1 MEVVD
6 LAAAGSAAEGMGVVW
21 TLAGEAEL
29 NVNLVHL
36 DAGQEIGEH
45 TNTAVD
51 VVFVGVDG
59 APTVTVDGE
68 SSTLSPHVLVWAP
81 RGTAR
86 GVRAGAAPAL
96 YLSLHRRR
104 PGPAIGPRRTA
115 PA

>member
-1 MEVVD
+1 MQVVD
-6 LAAAGSAAEGMGVVW
+6 LGAAGRTAEGMGVVW
-21 TLAGEAEL
+21 TLSGEAEL

-45 TNTAVD
+45 TNTEVD

-68 SSTLSPHVLVWAP
+68 SATLPPHVLVWAP
-81 RGTAR
+81 RGTTR

-104 PGPAIGPRRTA
+104 AGPAIGPPRAA